1 MISQT
6 ISPTVTTIDFQ
17 THNSTGF
24 WTVGRMAKTSATYCM
39 ELTQLNSHD
48 EIKMSDSCR
57 LSGNNISTTTS
68 TTNCL
73 SQLTKRNC
81 ISSAF
86 EKQ

>member
-24 WTVGRMAKTSATYCM
+24 WTVGRMAKTSAAYCM

-48 EIKMSDSCR
+48 KIKMSDSC
-57 LSGNNISTTTS
+57 
-68 TTNCL
+68 
-73 SQLTKRNC
+73 
-81 ISSAF
+81 
-86 EKQ
+86 